1 MWRFSIFISNIGSKY
16 VLLVVNHTNT
26 NSEDSKGLASAWSG
40 DRIRTPNILRT
51 PIKQLAR
58 TPLLH
63 HSSIC
68 IVFGASWVQQLS
80 ILCVER
86 YGMIHRIWKGGKSCV
101 QSRFQHF
108 STTKSSS
115 CHYCRSTKL
124 LVFTPQLLG
133 DHIDKF
139 LCNRWKIS
147 EVVSNLLAAPIF
159 IPHRKILH
167 VENLFDREQTTPV
180 GTIERSNIRK
190 AKSLANNC
198 LVTWVFSSLLVKGL
212 PHEI

>member
-124 LVFTPQLLG
+124 LVFAPSCWETISISSFAIDENQQSCQQFIGSPNIYTSPQ
-133 DHIDKF
+133 DF
-139 LCNRWKIS
+139 ACWEPFWQR
-147 EVVSNLLAAPIF
+147 
-159 IPHRKILH
+159 
-167 VENLFDREQTTPV
+167 
-180 GTIERSNIRK
+180 
-190 AKSLANNC
+190 ANNSC
-198 LVTWVFSSLLVKGL
+198 WNDWKEQYQKSQVIS
-212 PHEI
+212 